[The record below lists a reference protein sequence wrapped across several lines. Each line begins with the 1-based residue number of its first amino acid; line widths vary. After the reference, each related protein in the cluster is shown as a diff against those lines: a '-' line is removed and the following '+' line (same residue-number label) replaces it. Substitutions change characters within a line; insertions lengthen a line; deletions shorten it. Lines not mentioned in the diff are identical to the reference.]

1 PALTPDAQLSDDR
14 TERLACRRQVVLGSL
29 AVQTCTAFQ
38 ESRLLELTKAL
49 REQRRRHQRDSTLDV
64 VEPFAARERELADH
78 ERRPPLGENLG
89 CLSDGAELS
98 VALHGRSMCA
108 SCSAIQ
114 LQILQW
120 NARSGRA
127 EVRPTWPHGSGPRPG
142 EGEEETDGPDVSPAF
157 RLRRGREK
165 GWARRSMEQ
174 G

>member
-1 PALTPDAQLSDDR
+1 RSPVRQGVRLDRAPHPPHEQPGIGRLLEDRASQPALTPDAQLSDDR
-14 TERLACRRQVVLGSL
+14 TERLAGRRQVVLGSL

-64 VEPFAARERELADH
+64 FEPFLTRERELAYH

-114 LQILQW
+114 LQILQ
-120 NARSGRA
+120 
-127 EVRPTWPHGSGPRPG
+127 
-142 EGEEETDGPDVSPAF
+142 
-157 RLRRGREK
+157 
-165 GWARRSMEQ
+165 
-174 G
+174 